1 MVDNMT
7 KDSADRRIKDRFP
20 ASCLKVQL
28 REKGFL
34 SRGKQP
40 VAVTCLD
47 LNRYGMA
54 VLCPRPVDIGARLI
68 LDFEGKYI
76 NEPRVDARVMSC
88 QRFQTGFRVSLQFGY
103 CLDKKGYSR
112 TVDNA
117 LSRIEGFYNRFAS

>member
-1 MVDNMT
+1 MT
-7 KDSADRRIKDRFP
+7 NDSADRRIKDRYP

-28 REKGFL
+28 RERGFFGR
-34 SRGKQP
+34 SRPALP
-40 VAVTCLD
+40 VSCLD

-54 VLCPRPVDIGARLI
+54 VWCPRPVEPGARLFM
-68 LDFEGKYI
+68 DFAGKYI
-76 NEPRVDARVMSC
+76 NESRVGARVVNC
-88 QRFQTGFRVSLQFGY
+88 QPFQAGYRISVQFSY